1 MTNTI
6 KINVGGQIFE
16 TYECTLRKINYFNY
30 LLDDTNIDLT
40 TTIPFIDRPA
50 HVFKHVLAL
59 AMDPNYKYPIKYKSE
74 LDFYDMSPVI
84 NELQC
89 DDPKYNVFFDE
100 LKTCFEKLSFCN
112 FMYLPVEK
120 QYCPILKKKKYGT
133 YEKNRAQVTDII
145 KNIGQLIENNSKYL
159 DKICIMFN
167 PVLITEI
174 FKPVYYGRDKEMI
187 QIGNFNSTIYELY
200 YVTSMQLIDIS
211 EYNMN
216 YGQNFIN
223 LNNYIIDKSQI
234 YTSNIS
240 DNVAIN
246 LGSRKFYVK
255 YLVPINVII
264 PLPCHTNGNECL
276 NMNPRYDPS
285 IVFSNI
291 KFVDMLGLRDDVNK
305 LNGYV

>member
-1 MTNTI
+1 
-6 KINVGGQIFE
+6 
-16 TYECTLRKINYFNY
+16 
-30 LLDDTNIDLT
+30 
-40 TTIPFIDRPA
+40 
-50 HVFKHVLAL
+50 
-59 AMDPNYKYPIKYKSE
+59 
-74 LDFYDMSPVI
+74 
-84 NELQC
+84 
-89 DDPKYNVFFDE
+89 
-100 LKTCFEKLSFCN
+100 
-112 FMYLPVEK
+112 
-120 QYCPILKKKKYGT
+120 
-133 YEKNRAQVTDII
+133 
-145 KNIGQLIENNSKYL
+145 
-159 DKICIMFN
+159 
-167 PVLITEI
+167 
-174 FKPVYYGRDKEMI
+174 
-187 QIGNFNSTIYELY
+187 
-200 YVTSMQLIDIS
+200 
-211 EYNMN
+211 
-216 YGQNFIN
+216 